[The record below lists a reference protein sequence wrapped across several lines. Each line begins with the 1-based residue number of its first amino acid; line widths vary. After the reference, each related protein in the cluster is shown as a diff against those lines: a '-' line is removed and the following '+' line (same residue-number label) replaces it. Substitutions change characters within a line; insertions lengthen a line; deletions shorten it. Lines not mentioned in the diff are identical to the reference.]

1 MATTPDELF
10 ALMEAHMAEPSS
22 PPPPH
27 KPPTPKNPPTP
38 KAKKPTSAPPKP
50 KKPKTSTKKKKKKEI
65 NVQDISP
72 GVMETRKQ
80 LGLTEELCDSI
91 RDGTIE
97 GARWIAQRLVRGTI
111 VISNEKVY
119 RWSTKDI
126 AWEIIRS
133 GFGRLYGDL
142 LWDELRLDCGPIS
155 KAVSLWKY
163 SKTQLS
169 QKKEEFD
176 DLIDRSSPNFL
187 PISDGKCIDL
197 KTCTVV
203 PRTKEHMFSY
213 NLDVE
218 YIPQNERDP
227 KLVADL
233 RKILDQIG
241 AQSKRLGR
249 VHATHFRV

>member
-22 PPPPH
+22 PPPPQKKRQ
-27 KPPTPKNPPTP
+27 KPSSPKN
-38 KAKKPTSAPPKP
+38 AKPSAPPKP

-80 LGLTEELCDSI
+80 LGLTEDVI
-91 RDGTIE
+91 HTIVDGVVT
-97 GARWIAQRLVRGTI
+97 GAKWISQNLVRGTI

-176 DLIDRSSPNFL
+176 DQIDRSSPNLL

-218 YIPQNERDP
+218 YIPENERDP

-241 AQSKRLGR
+241 AQAKRLGR